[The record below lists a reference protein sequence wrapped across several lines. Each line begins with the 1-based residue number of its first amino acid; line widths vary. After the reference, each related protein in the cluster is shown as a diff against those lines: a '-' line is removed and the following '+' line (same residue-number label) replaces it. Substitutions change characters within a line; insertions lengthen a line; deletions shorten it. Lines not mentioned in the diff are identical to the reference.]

1 MSAPVLIRRA
11 TPGDAPAL
19 RRLAE
24 LESARPLAGEILI
37 ALEGR
42 EPLAALSRADGRIV
56 ADPFRFSADLVE
68 LLELRS
74 GQLARAEAEQRAR
87 PRGTTVPR
95 PRLGRAGGQLAAGGV
110 DVAAAR

>member
-11 TPGDAPAL
+11 NPGDAAAL

-24 LESARPLAGEILI
+24 IDGARPLAGEILI

-42 EPLAALSRADGRIV
+42 EPLAALSRADGRV
-56 ADPFRFSADLVE
+56 LADPFRATADLVE

-74 GQLARAEAEQRAR
+74 AQLVRAEAERRAR
-87 PRGTTVPR
+87 PRGTPVPR
-95 PRLGRAGGQLAAGGV
+95 LRRPGGQLAAGGV
-110 DVAAAR
+110 DVAPAR